1 MSDLARLQVRLLPPK
16 KGEPDLVDGPDDAAV
31 VVTAPIVAARAPGFD
46 PALAYMQGVVKA
58 TGHTG
63 VLFEVLKS
71 GEVAERISRLAQ
83 A

>member
-1 MSDLARLQVRLLPPK
+1 MADRLQVRLLPPK
-16 KGEPDLVDGPDDAAV
+16 KGQPELVDGPDDAAV
-31 VVTAPIVAARAPGFD
+31 VVTAPIAAAQVAGFD

-63 VLFEVLKS
+63 VLFELLKS
-71 GEVAERISRLAQ
+71 GEVADRISRLVQ